1 MSADLQKHAS
11 FDAPGKK
18 YIGSTYV
25 TLNHLQMKKNKTEF
39 EKNLLNY
46 SKQAMG
52 LNSKNCAVS
61 LGIPD
66 RS

>member
-39 EKNLLNY
+39 EKNLLKAGY
-46 SKQAMG
+46 G
-52 LNSKNCAVS
+52 VNSKNCAVS

>member
-39 EKNLLNY
+39 EKNLLKAGY
-46 SKQAMG
+46 GVKF
-52 LNSKNCAVS
+52 
-61 LGIPD
+61 
-66 RS
+66 